1 MNHYVYKTTYPKTNE
16 FYIGVCSCNCDPRL
30 DKYLGSGSFISDYSK
45 SDFRKEII
53 AVFESRDMAEVF
65 EFALISKENLTSRIV
80 FVSKRSLEQ
89 LLLLVLLETRI
100 RSCLLAPAVDS

>member
-16 FYIGVCSCNCDPRL
+16 FYIGVRSCNCDPRL

-53 AVFESRDMAEVF
+53 AVFVSRDMAEVF
-65 EFALISKENLTSRIV
+65 EFALISKEISSGLCRNIRV
-80 FVSKRSLEQ
+80 QRYNAKASLI
-89 LLLLVLLETRI
+89 TRNKNKC
-100 RSCLLAPAVDS
+100 S